1 MFFDRPEAGRK
12 AVVLHVHFRALA
24 AQAPDAIDD
33 EAALAECVELARTAQ
48 VDVVETVR
56 ATRDHPHP
64 RAFVGSGKLAELR
77 RRMRSNDA
85 DLLIINHEL
94 GAGQQRNLE
103 TDLKCRVITRTELIL
118 TIFADRARTYE
129 GQLQVELAQLK
140 HAQTRLVRGWTHL
153 DRQKGGI
160 GLRGA
165 GETQLELD
173 QRMLSERIKTT
184 ERKLDQVA
192 KRRALGRR
200 RRERSKTPT
209 VSLVGYT
216 NAGKSTLFNSLTTAE
231 VLSEDKLF
239 ATLDPTMRRLQIDG
253 VGEIVLADTVGFI
266 SKLPHSLIEAFK
278 ATLEEVSGA
287 DLLLHVVDGASPG
300 VGARINEVNAV
311 LEEIGALQLPTLLV
325 LNKMDLAAED
335 GRELL
340 DARGI
345 EVSALTG
352 EGLPALKQAIADA
365 LGVAAPTEVLIA
377 PEDGRTRA
385 WLYRLG
391 AVIDERI
398 AEDGRVAMK
407 LRADPVLIERLQA
420 LPTVLL
426 QPAEPVH
433 TLSPLAN

>member
-12 AVVLHVHFRALA
+12 AVVLHVHFRDPD
-24 AQAPDAIDD
+24 AQPGAAIDD
-33 EAALAECVELARTAQ
+33 EASLDECIELARTAE
-48 VDVVETVR
+48 VDVADTVT

-64 RAFVGSGKLAELR
+64 RAFVGSGKLEELKTRMAMAE
-77 RRMRSNDA
+77 A
-85 DLLIINHEL
+85 DLLIVNHEL

-103 TDLKCRVITRTELIL
+103 QTLKCRVISRTELIL

-140 HAQTRLVRGWTHL
+140 HAQTRLIRGWTHL

-173 QRMLSERIKTT
+173 QRMLSERIKST
-184 ERKLDQVA
+184 ERKLERVA
-192 KRRALGRR
+192 RRRELGRR

-216 NAGKSTLFNSLTTAE
+216 NAGKSTLFNLLTTAQ

-239 ATLDPTMRRLQIDG
+239 ATLDPTMRRLHIDG
-253 VGEIVLADTVGFI
+253 VGEVVLADTVGFI
-266 SKLPHSLIEAFK
+266 SRLPHSLIEAFK

-300 VGARINEVNAV
+300 ADARICEVNGV
-311 LEEIGALQLPTLLV
+311 LREIGADAVPTLLV
-325 LNKMDLAAED
+325 LNKMDLAEP
-335 GRELL
+335 GVELL
-340 DARGI
+340 DVSGI
-345 EVSALTG
+345 RVSALTG
-352 EGLPALKQAIADA
+352 EGLTELRQAIADA
-365 LGVAAPTEVLIA
+365 LGVSAPTDVLIA

-385 WLYRLG
+385 WLYELG
-391 AVIDERI
+391 AVIDEQL
-398 AEDGRVAMK
+398 AEDGRVAMR
-407 LRADPVLIERLQA
+407 LRADPVLIERLER
-420 LPTVLL
+420 LPTVML
-426 QPAEPVH
+426 QPAGAVH
-433 TLSPLAN
+433 KLSPLAN